1 LYAISHW
8 DKIQIDDKLD
18 DEGILEFASE
28 EQVYA
33 VLGLKGE
40 DDHEK

>member
-1 LYAISHW
+1 M
-8 DKIQIDDKLD
+8 IQIDDNID
-18 DEGILEFASE
+18 DEGRLEFASE
-28 EQVYA
+28 EQLYA